1 MKSNPSRLT
10 VIILLLAVSPS
21 LSAVAQSDAD
31 TEKQL
36 LSPET
41 EMAIM
46 RVMNLENRIQTL
58 QTVPVKMTDNELAR
72 HFSGTWICFTT
83 MRLNGQLGRGIMEIR
98 LEQDGDEL
106 VGEGGQLKHPF
117 DPPATIRP
125 IGTRSASVSDFIGQF
140 KKATKIR
147 HSMVVIERQKVDGPT
162 WATFTAVM
170 AGDGRTARGTLV
182 NAGGNYGLM
191 LMVRREFLSDFKHLL
206 TEEGR
211 QAEAARRLIGIEKLE
226 AALDSASMDTARLRW
241 WRTDKNK
248 DGKLQYSEFPNPD
261 WKRANR
267 NNDDVVD
274 WAEEV
279 SDRVL
284 RKLAQD
290 GDFLAK
296 HGNDSQTQ
304 WSSIY
309 AWGVAHPGFE
319 QIFHF
324 IDWDRDGKITSAE
337 YAAFEKQL
345 KASKT
350 SKTDEHLKAL
360 EAAFSKEKL
369 ARSREMWAA
378 LDKNHDNAW
387 QYDEFPHPDWK
398 RANRDGDDRLSWK
411 EELADK
417 MLRKHSRTYPKKYG
431 STSQK
436 QWPSQQAWDKDRADF
451 KQLFA
456 FIDWDQD
463 GAITAAEY
471 EAFDLQI
478 KSYTDGSYPKTNKQ
492 GETGMEVF
500 KRLAGQTPKAGQA
513 QKAGQSR
520 KTSWNSKEEWNR
532 DKPTV
537 KWIFPF
543 IDKNSDGKIDSDEYQ
558 AIQEYK
564 KKHADWM
571 DRARKELGVTTPED
585 Q

>member
-1 MKSNPSRLT
+1 MKKTRTRWCIRL
-10 VIILLLAVSPS
+10 VMMALLLANTTT
-21 LSAVAQSDAD
+21 AQTAPPA
-31 TEKQL
+31 EKPGEP
-36 LSPET
+36 LSPEA

-58 QTVPVKMTDNELAR
+58 QTVPVKMTDNELAG

-125 IGTRSASVSDFIGQF
+125 IGTRSAAVSDFIGQF
-140 KKATKIR
+140 KKATKGR
-147 HSMVVIERQKVDGPT
+147 HNMVVIERQGHGRGT

-182 NAGGNYGLM
+182 NQGGNYGLM
-191 LMVRREFLSDFKHLL
+191 FMVRREFLSDFEHLL

-211 QAEAARRLIGIEKLE
+211 RAEAKRRWLGIETLE
-226 AALDSASMDTARLRW
+226 AVLDVETMDKARINW
-241 WRTDKNK
+241 WRADRNK
-248 DGKLQYSEFPNPD
+248 DGKLQYAEFPHPD

-284 RKLAQD
+284 KNLAEE
-290 GDFLAK
+290 GDYLATY
-296 HGNDSQTQ
+296 GAASQKKWPST
-304 WSSIY
+304 Y

-337 YAAFEKQL
+337 YTAFEEQL
-345 KASKT
+345 NAYNDS
-350 SKTDEHLKAL
+350 HVVQM

-369 ARSREMWAA
+369 ARAREMWAA
-378 LDKNHDNAW
+378 LDKNHDNVW

-398 RANRDGDDRLSWK
+398 RANRDGDDGLSWK
-411 EELADK
+411 EELADQIF
-417 MLRKHSRTYPKKYG
+417 RKQSSTYPKKYG

-436 QWPSQQAWDKDRADF
+436 EWPTQEAWNNDRPDF

-463 GAITAAEY
+463 GVITAAEY
-471 EAFDLQI
+471 EVFDVQI
-478 KSYTDGSYPKTNKQ
+478 KSYTNGSYPRTNEQ
-492 GETGMEVF
+492 GETGIEVF
-500 KRLAGQTPKAGQA
+500 KRLAVQPPKTGRA

-520 KTSWNSKEEWNR
+520 RTSWNSQEEWNR

-571 DRARKELGVTTPED
+571 DRARKEIGLTAPKE